1 MALTHNEIKNAKP
14 REKAYKLSD
23 GDGLFLLISPNG
35 SNYWR
40 FKYYFNGKEK
50 LLALGVYD
58 QITLA
63 EARLK
68 RNKARSLLNNEIDPG
83 HSKQE
88 NKRLNKIAAENSFE
102 SIAREWHTKF
112 SARWTPK
119 HAARTLRQFLTSA
132 LFE

>member
-1 MALTHNEIKNAKP
+1 MALTNNEIKNAKP

-35 SNYWR
+35 SKYWR

-58 QITLA
+58 QVTLA
-63 EARLK
+63 EARLR

-83 HSKQE
+83 QSKQE
-88 NKRLNKIAAENSFE
+88 SKRLGKIAAENSFE
-102 SIAREWHTKF
+102 SIAREWHAKF
-112 SARWTPK
+112 SVKWTPK
-119 HAARTLRQFLTSA
+119 HAARTDLATI
-132 LFE
+132 